1 MALICILPLI
11 SGEGLDLSQWLRS
24 PRQLSE
30 GDGVALGL
38 VSALQKWATSLE
50 ADSSSLKQDM
60 DKFTQANT
68 KLVDEVRLI
77 RSQNVN
83 LKNEVTQANERSQN
97 IKSLYQKMGEQFSEI
112 EKENKELKTA
122 FQVCYIKIF
131 AQQYVYSLTLL
142 CLPLISASDR
152 FFSFQSQLTVIKA
165 QQDRIESNN
174 DVINKMKTDL
184 STASGNLKKLKGK
197 DIIAMFNNIAFRRHD
212 LSNEHTKQALHI
224 ALNFCIWHDC
234 CMLYQVMMAL

>member
-11 SGEGLDLSQWLRS
+11 SGERLDLSQWLRS

-122 FQVCYIKIF
+122 FQVCYIIIF
-131 AQQYVYSLTLL
+131 AHQYVLQLKITV
-142 CLPLISASDR
+142 PAPD
-152 FFSFQSQLTVIKA
+152 FSF
-165 QQDRIESNN
+165 
-174 DVINKMKTDL
+174 
-184 STASGNLKKLKGK
+184 
-197 DIIAMFNNIAFRRHD
+197 
-212 LSNEHTKQALHI
+212 
-224 ALNFCIWHDC
+224 
-234 CMLYQVMMAL
+234 

>member
-11 SGEGLDLSQWLRS
+11 SGERLDLSQWLRS

-112 EKENKELKTA
+112 ERENKELKTA
-122 FQVCYIKIF
+122 FQVCSHQNICTTI
-131 AQQYVYSLTLL
+131 SLT
-142 CLPLISASDR
+142 A
-152 FFSFQSQLTVIKA
+152 
-165 QQDRIESNN
+165 
-174 DVINKMKTDL
+174 
-184 STASGNLKKLKGK
+184 
-197 DIIAMFNNIAFRRHD
+197 
-212 LSNEHTKQALHI
+212 
-224 ALNFCIWHDC
+224 
-234 CMLYQVMMAL
+234 

>member
-1 MALICILPLI
+1 MIIRHILALICSLPLI
-11 SGEGLDLSQWLRS
+11 SAERLDLSQWLRS

-60 DKFTQANT
+60 DKITEANT

-112 EKENKELKTA
+112 ERENKELKTA
-122 FQVCYIKIF
+122 
-131 AQQYVYSLTLL
+131 
-142 CLPLISASDR
+142 
-152 FFSFQSQLTVIKA
+152 FQSQLTVIKA
-165 QQDRIESNN
+165 QQDRIESN
-174 DVINKMKTDL
+174 
-184 STASGNLKKLKGK
+184 
-197 DIIAMFNNIAFRRHD
+197 
-212 LSNEHTKQALHI
+212 
-224 ALNFCIWHDC
+224 
-234 CMLYQVMMAL
+234 

>member
-11 SGEGLDLSQWLRS
+11 CGERLDLSQWLRS

-122 FQVCYIKIF
+122 FQVCSHQNIC
-131 AQQYVYSLTLL
+131 TT
-142 CLPLISASDR
+142 IS
-152 FFSFQSQLTVIKA
+152 F
-165 QQDRIESNN
+165 
-174 DVINKMKTDL
+174 
-184 STASGNLKKLKGK
+184 TA
-197 DIIAMFNNIAFRRHD
+197 
-212 LSNEHTKQALHI
+212 
-224 ALNFCIWHDC
+224 
-234 CMLYQVMMAL
+234 

>member
-11 SGEGLDLSQWLRS
+11 CGERLDLSQWLRS

-122 FQVCYIKIF
+122 FQVCSHQNICTTI
-131 AQQYVYSLTLL
+131 SLT
-142 CLPLISASDR
+142 A
-152 FFSFQSQLTVIKA
+152 
-165 QQDRIESNN
+165 
-174 DVINKMKTDL
+174 
-184 STASGNLKKLKGK
+184 
-197 DIIAMFNNIAFRRHD
+197 
-212 LSNEHTKQALHI
+212 
-224 ALNFCIWHDC
+224 
-234 CMLYQVMMAL
+234 

>member
-1 MALICILPLI
+1 MALICSLPLI
-11 SGEGLDLSQWLRS
+11 SAERLDLSQWLRS

-60 DKFTQANT
+60 DKITEANT

-97 IKSLYQKMGEQFSEI
+97 IKSLYQKMGDQFSEI
-112 EKENKELKTA
+112 ERENKELKTA
-122 FQVCYIKIF
+122 FQVCSHQNICTTE
-131 AQQYVYSLTLL
+131 S
-142 CLPLISASDR
+142 
-152 FFSFQSQLTVIKA
+152 FSV
-165 QQDRIESNN
+165 
-174 DVINKMKTDL
+174 
-184 STASGNLKKLKGK
+184 
-197 DIIAMFNNIAFRRHD
+197 
-212 LSNEHTKQALHI
+212 
-224 ALNFCIWHDC
+224 
-234 CMLYQVMMAL
+234 